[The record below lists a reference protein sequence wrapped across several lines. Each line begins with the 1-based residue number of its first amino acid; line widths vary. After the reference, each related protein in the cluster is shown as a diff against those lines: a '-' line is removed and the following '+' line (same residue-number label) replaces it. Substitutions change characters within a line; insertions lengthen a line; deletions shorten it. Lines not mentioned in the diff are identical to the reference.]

1 MLARW
6 QSPRLGLVSPADF
19 IPAAERIGLIRSL
32 TRALLIKA
40 LAAAR
45 TWPDD
50 VRVSFN
56 LSAHDICSPD
66 GILPLIAVIEGS
78 GVSPRRIDF
87 EITETAVTFDFAR
100 AQASVATLKA
110 MGCGI
115 SLDDFGTGY
124 SSLSHVHLLPLDKI
138 KIDRSF
144 VADIND
150 NGVSHKIVKS
160 IAGLCA
166 DIDLICTVEGV
177 ETKEQLASL
186 RQLGCDLIQ
195 GYLFAKPM
203 PGDAVGRYLAEESR
217 RLGGGRPIAAAAG

>member
-1 MLARW
+1 
-6 QSPRLGLVSPADF
+6 
-19 IPAAERIGLIRSL
+19 
-32 TRALLIKA
+32 
-40 LAAAR
+40 
-45 TWPDD
+45 
-50 VRVSFN
+50 
-56 LSAHDICSPD
+56 
-66 GILPLIAVIEGS
+66 
-78 GVSPRRIDF
+78 
-87 EITETAVTFDFAR
+87 
-100 AQASVATLKA
+100 

-166 DIDLICTVEGV
+166 DMDLICTVEGV

-203 PGDAVGRYLAEESR
+203 PGDAVKRYLAEESR
-217 RLGGGRPIAAAAG
+217 RLGGRPIAAAAG